1 MEKHWIFS
9 IDLTHFLNCFLLSND
24 NFSWSCEHFSWY
36 TIILQFFSKEKTD
49 WVFSQVKR
57 KINSYLSVQRQKKR
71 WLFSLRQQIDTN
83 LLIKPHQT
91 QKLAQISDSKTS
103 NNDNVYVPFCSN
115 KNRLPLHSTCSGNAP
130 ETTNMVWRNSANV
143 WTDQYGVYHLSLALY
158 LMTLTAPL
166 LLWYVFP
173 VTISK
178 SSNKIDP
185 SVNRL
190 IIVVQIC
197 KKLP

>member
-57 KINSYLSVQRQKKR
+57 KINSYLSVQRKKR

-130 ETTNMVWRNSANV
+130 ETTNMVWRNSTNV
-143 WTDQYGVYHLSLALY
+143 WTDQYGVYHLSSIISDDFDSSLAPMVCL
-158 LMTLTAPL
+158 
-166 LLWYVFP
+166 
-173 VTISK
+173 
-178 SSNKIDP
+178 SSYHIKII
-185 SVNRL
+185 R
-190 IIVVQIC
+190 
-197 KKLP
+197 

>member
-1 MEKHWIFS
+1 MITFPEAVNTSLDIQLYCS
-9 IDLTHFLNCFLLSND
+9 
-24 NFSWSCEHFSWY
+24 
-36 TIILQFFSKEKTD
+36 FFSKEKTD

-115 KNRLPLHSTCSGNAP
+115 KNRLPLHSTCSGNAT
-130 ETTNMVWRNSANV
+130 ETTNMVWRNSTNV
-143 WTDQYGVYHLSLALY
+143 WTDQYGVYHLSLALF

-185 SVNRL
+185 SVRRL
-190 IIVVQIC
+190 IIVVQIF

>member
-1 MEKHWIFS
+1 MITFPEAVNTSLDIQLYCS
-9 IDLTHFLNCFLLSND
+9 
-24 NFSWSCEHFSWY
+24 
-36 TIILQFFSKEKTD
+36 FFSKEKTD

-57 KINSYLSVQRQKKR
+57 KINSYLSVQRKKR

-103 NNDNVYVPFCSN
+103 NNDNVYVPFCIT
-115 KNRLPLHSTCSGNAP
+115 KTDYLFIQHVVEMHQKPQIWCEGIPQMFGQISTGFI
-130 ETTNMVWRNSANV
+130 T
-143 WTDQYGVYHLSLALY
+143 SLALY

-166 LLWYVFP
+166 ILWYVFP

-178 SSNKIDP
+178 
-185 SVNRL
+185 
-190 IIVVQIC
+190 
-197 KKLP
+197 

>member
-1 MEKHWIFS
+1 MTMFMYPFAV
-9 IDLTHFLNCFLLSND
+9 T
-24 NFSWSCEHFSWY
+24 
-36 TIILQFFSKEKTD
+36 KTD
-49 WVFSQVKR
+49 
-57 KINSYLSVQRQKKR
+57 YLFIQHVVEMHQKP
-71 WLFSLRQQIDTN
+71 QIWCDG
-83 LLIKPHQT
+83 IPQMFG
-91 QKLAQISDSKTS
+91 QISTG
-103 NNDNVYVPFCSN
+103 FI
-115 KNRLPLHSTCSGNAP
+115 T
-130 ETTNMVWRNSANV
+130 
-143 WTDQYGVYHLSLALY
+143 SLALY

-185 SVNRL
+185 SVRRL

>member
-1 MEKHWIFS
+1 MG
-9 IDLTHFLNCFLLSND
+9 
-24 NFSWSCEHFSWY
+24 
-36 TIILQFFSKEKTD
+36 FFTGKKKNKFIP
-49 WVFSQVKR
+49 VCPKR
-57 KINSYLSVQRQKKR
+57 KKR

-115 KNRLPLHSTCSGNAP
+115 KNRLPLHSTCSGNAT
-130 ETTNMVWRNSANV
+130 ETTNMVWQNSTNV

-173 VTISK
+173 LPYQ
-178 SSNKIDP
+178 N
-185 SVNRL
+185 N
-190 IIVVQIC
+190 QI
-197 KKLP
+197 K

>member
-1 MEKHWIFS
+1 MITFPEAVNTSLDIQLYCS
-9 IDLTHFLNCFLLSND
+9 
-24 NFSWSCEHFSWY
+24 
-36 TIILQFFSKEKTD
+36 FFSKEKTD

-57 KINSYLSVQRQKKR
+57 KINSYLSVQRKKR

-103 NNDNVYVPFCSN
+103 NNDNVYVPFCIT
-115 KNRLPLHSTCSGNAP
+115 KTDYLFIQHVVEMHQKPQIWCEGIPQMFGQISTGFI
-130 ETTNMVWRNSANV
+130 T
-143 WTDQYGVYHLSLALY
+143 SLALY

-178 SSNKIDP
+178 
-185 SVNRL
+185 
-190 IIVVQIC
+190 
-197 KKLP
+197 

>member
-1 MEKHWIFS
+1 MNTSLDIQ
-9 IDLTHFLNCFLLSND
+9 LYCT
-24 NFSWSCEHFSWY
+24 
-36 TIILQFFSKEKTD
+36 FFKEKTYCF
-49 WVFSQVKR
+49 FSLVKR
-57 KINSYLSVQRQKKR
+57 KINSYLSVQRKKR

-185 SVNRL
+185 SVRRL